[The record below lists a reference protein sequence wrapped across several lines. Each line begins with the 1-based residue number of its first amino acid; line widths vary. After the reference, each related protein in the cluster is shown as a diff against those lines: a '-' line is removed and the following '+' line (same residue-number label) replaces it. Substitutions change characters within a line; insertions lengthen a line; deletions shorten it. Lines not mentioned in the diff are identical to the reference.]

1 MDVLTAG
8 AALIVVQLCVALVMA
23 GIFYA
28 APTETC
34 TRFWALS
41 GVSFAIGVLM
51 VVLNAGAPRPLILIV
66 GNSTLILGL
75 VLQWCGIRAFFQK
88 TQARTGWVLWLLFVM
103 LFILLVVRDSGIGAR
118 ALLSAVFVLVM
129 LLVTL
134 VEMWTGP
141 GSRTTFAR
149 KLTVGSLLLLVISYS
164 GRVVATVVNTSELLP
179 SSSNTLAVVLIYFVP
194 IAGTLLFCNGLL
206 LLYFERVIADK
217 HHLATHD
224 ELTGLLNRRALVAGG
239 ERELRL
245 AQRMHTPI
253 TVALADIDL
262 FKQINDTLGHEAG
275 DRAIIEVARLLKDA
289 CRSVDLI
296 GRYGG
301 EEFCL
306 VFPGTDEAVAR
317 TVAERL
323 VQTVAAHRFSIDRN
337 ISISIGLASMGA
349 AEVGQDWAQLVRRAD
364 KALYAAKQ
372 AGRNRHEVSA

>member
-28 APTETC
+28 APTEHC

-41 GVSFAIGVLM
+41 GVSFAVGVLM
-51 VVLNAGAPRPLILIV
+51 VVLNAGAPRPLILML

-88 TQARTGWVLWLLFVM
+88 AQARTGWVVWLLFVM
-103 LFILLVVRDSGIGAR
+103 LFALLLVRNAGVGAR
-118 ALLSAVFVLVM
+118 ALLSAVFILVL
-129 LLVTL
+129 LLVNL
-134 VEMWTGP
+134 YEMWTGP

-149 KLTVGSLLLLVISYS
+149 KLTIGSLLLLVISYS
-164 GRVVATVVNTSELLP
+164 GRVLATAVNTSELLP

-245 AQRMHTPI
+245 AQRMGTSI
-253 TVALADIDL
+253 TVALADVDH

-275 DRAIIEVARLLKDA
+275 DRAITEMARLLKDT

-301 EEFCL
+301 EEFCM
-306 VFPGTDEAVAR
+306 VFPGLDEAAAR

-323 VQTVAAHRFSIDRN
+323 VRTVAGHRFPIERSV
-337 ISISIGLASMGA
+337 SISIGLASIA
-349 AEVGQDWAQLVRRAD
+349 AGGGELDWARLVRRAD
-364 KALYAAKQ
+364 MALYAAKQ
-372 AGRNRHEVSA
+372 AGRNRYEVSE

>member
-8 AALIVVQLCVALVMA
+8 TALIVVQLCVSLVMA

-41 GVSFAIGVLM
+41 GVSFAIGVM
-51 VVLNAGAPRPLILIV
+51 TVVLNAGAPRPVILVV
-66 GNSTLILGL
+66 GNSALILGL

-88 TQARTGWVLWLLFVM
+88 KQARTGWILWLLFIG
-103 LFILLVVRDSGIGAR
+103 LFILLLVRNAGVGQR
-118 ALLSAVFVLVM
+118 ALLSAVFILAL
-129 LLVTL
+129 LLVNL
-134 VEMWTGP
+134 YEMWTGP
-141 GSRTTFAR
+141 GSRSTFAR
-149 KLTVGSLLLLVISYS
+149 KLTFGSLLLLAVSYS
-164 GRVVATVVNTSELLP
+164 GRVIATTVNMSELLP
-179 SSSNTLAVVLIYFVP
+179 SSGNPLAVILIYFVP

-245 AQRMHTPI
+245 AQRMRTPI
-253 TVALADIDL
+253 TVALADVDH

-275 DRAIIEVARLLKDA
+275 DRAIIDMARLLKET

-306 VFPGTDEAVAR
+306 VFPGLDEAAAR

-323 VQTVAAHRFSIDRN
+323 VRTVAAHRFSIGRN
-337 ISISIGLASMGA
+337 VSISIGLASMTPAQG
-349 AEVGQDWAQLVRRAD
+349 EQDWVQLVRRAD
-364 KALYAAKQ
+364 QALYAAKQ
-372 AGRNRHEVSA
+372 AGRNRYEVSE

>member
-253 TVALADIDL
+253 TVALADI
-262 FKQINDTLGHEAG
+262 E
-275 DRAIIEVARLLKDA
+275 
-289 CRSVDLI
+289 I
-296 GRYGG
+296 GR
-301 EEFCL
+301 
-306 VFPGTDEAVAR
+306 
-317 TVAERL
+317 
-323 VQTVAAHRFSIDRN
+323 AH
-337 ISISIGLASMGA
+337 
-349 AEVGQDWAQLVRRAD
+349 V
-364 KALYAAKQ
+364 
-372 AGRNRHEVSA
+372 